1 VSNVAAQKP
10 KGINFKKNSKGCLD
24 KRETNPY
31 YEVTSEKVGGK
42 IKYII
47 DPAVI
52 CTFLDI

>member
-24 KRETNPY
+24 KREKNPY

-42 IKYII
+42 IK
-47 DPAVI
+47 
-52 CTFLDI
+52 